1 MNRNLSYI
9 IVMAVLNACQI
20 GSMAPE
26 IETDAI
32 EVTITADS
40 GTKTILNGK
49 SVLWENGDQVSVFDG
64 VDNRQ
69 FTTDEDGGNA
79 GFSGTA
85 VLGDSYVVLYPYNPS
100 ATITNSVIQTV
111 FTSEQTAVSGTFAKG
126 ANVSVGIT
134 QGSGDK
140 HSTTKIGR
148 AHV

>member
-1 MNRNLSYI
+1 
-9 IVMAVLNACQI
+9 MAVLNACQI

-79 GFSGTA
+79 GFSGT
-85 VLGDSYVVLYPYNPS
+85 
-100 ATITNSVIQTV
+100 
-111 FTSEQTAVSGTFAKG
+111 
-126 ANVSVGIT
+126 
-134 QGSGDK
+134 
-140 HSTTKIGR
+140 GR
-148 AHV
+148 SL